1 MNYYMNG
8 LLIKCVSIRWEFYF
22 STPILIY
29 WQNHVKSKKES
40 IKLMLFYLK
49 YNPNR
54 NHHLPIY
61 PDNVGVQLNKPLIF
75 PNFVQRY

>member
-29 WQNHVKSKKES
+29 WQNHVKSKKKS
-40 IKLMLFYLK
+40 IKLMLFF
-49 YNPNR
+49 
-54 NHHLPIY
+54 I
-61 PDNVGVQLNKPLIF
+61 
-75 PNFVQRY
+75 